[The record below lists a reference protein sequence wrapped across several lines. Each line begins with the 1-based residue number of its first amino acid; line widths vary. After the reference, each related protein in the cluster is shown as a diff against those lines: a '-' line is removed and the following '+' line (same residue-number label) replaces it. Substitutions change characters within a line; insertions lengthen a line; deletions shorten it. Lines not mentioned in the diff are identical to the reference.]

1 MHGKGIIMDRFI
13 EIEISKIK
21 NAYQWIEERKLHEDK
36 LLCQKAKKIAD
47 KLGMEFNHFWN
58 AYIV

>member
-1 MHGKGIIMDRFI
+1 MDKFI